1 METIL
6 DFYHN
11 SYLFQY
17 LTRGLRGTMVGYS
30 TLKPRVVGSNPAAD
44 TLFFLSN
51 HSFYAKFRSNL
62 GHKITNCTFQ
72 QILANL
78 GCIWM
83 KSTG

>member
-6 DFYHN
+6 DFCYN
-11 SYLFQY
+11 SYIFHY
-17 LTRGLRGTMVGYS
+17 LIRGLRGTMVEYS
-30 TLKPRVVGSNPAAD
+30 ALKLMVVGSNPAAD

-62 GHKITNCTFQ
+62 GHKIINCTFSR
-72 QILANL
+72 IFANL